1 MLESLANRLLNF
13 STFYAFKG
21 ALTTGV
27 LITGALIIVEE
38 EKRNT
43 SNTLGDGIIWYKRIF
58 TLRRVYPK
66 ALDVCLG
73 DF

>member
-1 MLESLANRLLNF
+1 MLESWANRLLGF

-21 ALTTGV
+21 ALITGV
-27 LITGALIIVEE
+27 LITGALIIVGNK
-38 EKRNT
+38 KRVT
-43 SNTLGDGIIWYKRIF
+43 SNTLGNAIIWYKRIF